1 MRNAAQAILVMIG
14 AALVAVGYNLF
25 FIPHQLVSGG
35 VAGVALLI
43 YQIFELPVSLQVLI
57 YNIPIMWW
65 AWRDVGRKFLILTI
79 VGIGAMTLAL
89 SLIPIHAAI
98 TDDPMLNAIFGGL
111 VVGIGVGI
119 AMRAGGSCGGLDVAA
134 VAFNRR
140 WSIPMGDIMLGFNG
154 IIIFLAGMQGDLK
167 SVLYTLIA
175 IFVTGKMVDVVTS
188 GTVKKTVMIV
198 SPQAD
203 AIARRINAD
212 MGRGATMLD
221 ATGVYSQQTRHVIF
235 CVVTRLEL
243 SQVKEIALG
252 VDKAAFVVVLETDQV
267 VGRFRNYNVL
277 TRTTKPIA

>member
-1 MRNAAQAILVMIG
+1 MRNVMQAILVVVG
-14 AALVAVGYNLF
+14 AALVATGYNLF

-43 YQIFELPVSLQVLI
+43 YQIFGLPVGLQVLL
-57 YNIPIMWW
+57 YNIPILWW
-65 AWRDVGRKFLILTI
+65 AWKDVGRKFLMLTI
-79 VGIGAMTLAL
+79 VGIVSMTIIL
-89 SLIPIHAAI
+89 SLIPIHPVI

-140 WSIPMGDIMLGFNG
+140 WSIPMGDIMLGFNA
-154 IIIFLAGMQGDLK
+154 IIIFLAGLQGDLK

-188 GTVKKTVMIV
+188 GTVKKTVMVV

-221 ATGVYSQQTRHVIF
+221 ATGAYSQESRHVIF

-252 VDKAAFVVVLETDQV
+252 IDVNAFVVVLETDQV

>member
-1 MRNAAQAILVMIG
+1 MRNVMQAILVVVG
-14 AALVAVGYNLF
+14 AAMVAAGYNLF
-25 FIPHQLVSGG
+25 FIPHHLVSGG

-43 YQIFELPVSLQVLI
+43 YQLFKLPVGLQVLI
-57 YNIPIMWW
+57 YNIPILWW
-65 AWRDVGRKFLILTI
+65 AWKDVGRKFLMLTI
-79 VGIGAMTLAL
+79 VGIGAMTLFL
-89 SLIPIHAAI
+89 SLIPIRAVVV
-98 TDDPMLNAIFGGL
+98 DDPMLNSIFGGL
-111 VVGIGVGI
+111 VVGLGVGI

-140 WSIPMGDIMLGFNG
+140 WSIPMGDIMLGFNA

-167 SVLYTLIA
+167 AVLYTLIA
-175 IFVTGKMVDVVTS
+175 IFVNGKMVDVVTS

-203 AIARRINAD
+203 AIARRINED

-221 ATGVYSQQTRHVIF
+221 ATGAYSQQTRHVIF

-252 VDKAAFVVVLETDQV
+252 VDGAAFVVVLETDQV
-267 VGRFRNYNVL
+267 IGRFRNYNVL
-277 TRTTKPIA
+277 TRTTKPIS